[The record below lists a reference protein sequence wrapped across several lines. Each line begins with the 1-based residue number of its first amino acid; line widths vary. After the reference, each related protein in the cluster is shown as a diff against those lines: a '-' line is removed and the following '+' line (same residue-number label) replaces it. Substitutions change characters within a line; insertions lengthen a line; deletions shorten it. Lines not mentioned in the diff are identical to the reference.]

1 MRRAGLIVPLFALLS
16 GAIAWGV
23 LGGAREARL
32 EALLEEI
39 EAAETRVA
47 YSGVREIGSGEGPAI
62 RVSSR
67 GDGRRH
73 VEILKRPRRP
83 APPGPLLSGFTQWK
97 ERVKDY
103 RLAVRNYEIV
113 PLGLERVAGREAEVY
128 EARPRHPGRPT
139 FRVAADRVHRLA
151 LRFEVFSEGKRHFRA
166 EFTEIDFS
174 AGSPVPDAPARPSWL
189 ALDARAL
196 PPERLGEAAG
206 FQVWVPSRPPAGFE
220 LKKAEL
226 VRLDVPEEA
235 RRALPLPLPKLNGSL
250 VHLAYTDGL
259 ALLVV
264 LEVDARSELWA
275 LARRFLPQAEKSAAG
290 VLVHKVKG
298 PGGWAC
304 LLEVEGTAV
313 LVAGNVSETD
323 IERTVE
329 SLERR

>member
-1 MRRAGLIVPLFALLS
+1 MTRPALVVPLFALFS
-16 GAIAWGV
+16 GAIAWAV
-23 LGGAREARL
+23 LGEAREARL
-32 EALLEEI
+32 EALLEDI

-47 YSGVREIGSGEGPAI
+47 YTGVREIGAGDGHVL

-73 VEILKRPRRP
+73 VEVLRRP
-83 APPGPLLSGFTQWK
+83 GRPGPPGPLLSGFTQWK

-103 RLAVRNYEIV
+103 RLAVRNYDIV
-113 PLGLERVAGREAEVY
+113 ALGVEKVAGRDAELY

-139 FRVAADRVHRLA
+139 FRVAADRTHRLA
-151 LRFEVFSEGKRHFRA
+151 LRFEVLSEGKAHFRA
-166 EFTEIDFS
+166 EFKEIEFAS
-174 AGSPVPDAPARPSWL
+174 ELRAPEATARPSWL
-189 ALDARAL
+189 RLEKRSLPLD
-196 PPERLGEAAG
+196 RLSADAG
-206 FQVWVPSRPPAGFE
+206 FQVWVPARTPAGFE
-220 LKKAEL
+220 LKTSEV
-226 VRLDVPEEA
+226 VRLDVPEQA
-235 RRALPLPLPKLNGSL
+235 RRALPVPLPKLSGSL

-259 ALLVV
+259 ALLAV

-275 LARRFLPQAEKSAAG
+275 LARRFLPAAEKSAAG

-304 LLEVEGTAV
+304 LLEVEGSAV
-313 LVAGNVSETD
+313 LVAGNVSEAD